1 MMEGDS
7 EMNRLLSLIT
17 LKIKILKKGDNHGI

>member
-7 EMNRLLSLIT
+7 EMNSLLSLIA
-17 LKIKILKKGDNHGI
+17 LKIKILKKGDNHGT